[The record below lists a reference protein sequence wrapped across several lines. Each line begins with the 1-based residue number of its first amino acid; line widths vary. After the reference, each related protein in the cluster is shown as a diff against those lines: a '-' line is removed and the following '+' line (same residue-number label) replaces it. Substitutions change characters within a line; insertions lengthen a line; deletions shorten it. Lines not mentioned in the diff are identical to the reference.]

1 MMKKVLS
8 LLLAV
13 ILLASLTLTASTAE
27 EEVCDGYVIVR
38 LCNEGE
44 LYYGDDIYLYAS
56 VKSANMP
63 YTITWQRSTGTGW
76 EDISGQ
82 HDEYYVFTA
91 TPESVNCEYRV
102 VLTAK

>member
-13 ILLASLTLTASTAE
+13 ILLASLPLTASTAE
-27 EEVCDGYVIVR
+27 EEVFDGYVIVR

-63 YTITWQRSTGTGW
+63 YTACAEELHKLTN
-76 EDISGQ
+76 
-82 HDEYYVFTA
+82 A
-91 TPESVNCEYRV
+91 TLLV
-102 VLTAK
+102 